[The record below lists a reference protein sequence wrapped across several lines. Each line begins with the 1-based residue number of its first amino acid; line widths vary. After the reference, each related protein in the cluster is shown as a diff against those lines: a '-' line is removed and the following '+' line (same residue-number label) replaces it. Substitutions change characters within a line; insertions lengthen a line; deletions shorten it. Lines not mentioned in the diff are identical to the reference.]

1 MTPEQAALFAPG
13 DLDEETGLFAV
24 VGRTGAPTPAGP
36 TMTTAEVRDWLG
48 ISGNDMKQAV
58 ARQSIRRVSNG
69 RYLTSSVVRHLPA
82 RGVCNLA
89 QTCAVLRRSP
99 SWLRANLTRVG
110 LELDVVGATYRF
122 SRVSVNRV
130 ATQLRRV
137 DDSRNDRRVTA
148 MVHRSLNT
156 TTDTDTT
163 DASR

>member
-1 MTPEQAALFAPG
+1 MTDEQAALFAPG
-13 DLDEETGLFAV
+13 DLDPETGLFAV
-24 VGRTGAPTPAGP
+24 VGRTAGP
-36 TMTTAEVRDWLG
+36 PVTTPTMSTAEVRDWLG

-58 ARQSIRRVSNG
+58 ARQTIRRVSSG
-69 RYLTSSVVRHLPA
+69 RFLTASVVAHLPA
-82 RGVCNLA
+82 RGVSNLA

-137 DDSRNDRRVTA
+137 DDVRNERRVA
-148 MVHRSLNT
+148 GVVRRSLNT
-156 TTDTDTT
+156 ITDTATT
-163 DASR
+163 NEGN

>member
-1 MTPEQAALFAPG
+1 MAPEQRALFADG
-13 DLDEETGLFAV
+13 DLDDETGLFAV

-36 TMTTAEVRDWLG
+36 TMTTAEVRTWLG
-48 ISGNDMKQAV
+48 ISGHDVTVAV
-58 ARQSIRRVSNG
+58 ARRTIRRVSNG

-99 SWLRANLTRVG
+99 SWLRSNLTRVG

-137 DDSRNDRRVTA
+137 DDVRSERRVA
-148 MVHRSLNT
+148 GVVRRSLNT
-156 TTDTDTT
+156 LTDTATT

>member
-13 DLDEETGLFAV
+13 DLDPETGLFAV
-24 VGRTGAPTPAGP
+24 VGRTGAPTPPGP

-58 ARQSIRRVSNG
+58 ARQTIRRVSSG
-69 RYLTSSVVRHLPA
+69 RYLTASVVAHLPA
-82 RGVCNLA
+82 RGVCSLA

-99 SWLRANLTRVG
+99 SWLRANFTRVG

-137 DDSRNDRRVTA
+137 DGVRSERHVAA

-156 TTDTDTT
+156 LTDTATT
-163 DASR
+163 NEGN